1 MRRRARWWWTR
12 ARDGGV
18 GVGRGEVVTGDER
31 AHGDARA
38 RATLMGEAFR
48 PRRARL
54 IFRSSRRFI
63 WSCAP
68 DDAAL
73 ETFTA
78 RVGVDFR
85 ARVSAAARRTKARRR
100 FGGCVGSAWTMEG
113 G

>member
-38 RATLMGEAFR
+38 RDARGWGVSAQA
-48 PRRARL
+48 RAPDFPLVTSFYLER
-54 IFRSSRRFI
+54 
-63 WSCAP
+63 AP

-73 ETFTA
+73 ETFA
-78 RVGVDFR
+78 RCCRFPSSGVER
-85 ARVSAAARRTKARRR
+85 RRRTRGARRR